1 MCGIWS
7 FFGKRH
13 AEDRL
18 VDIPHRGPDG
28 RGVEIFR
35 HGEIEVELAH
45 WRLSILDLSTR
56 SDQPLAY
63 RGGRYRIIFNGEIY
77 NYRELRT
84 ELGAAGYE
92 FQSDGDTEVIP
103 AAYDHWGEDCLARFR
118 GMFAFCLW
126 DREKGTLFVARD
138 RFGIKPLYY
147 FLSDRGVA
155 FASEIK
161 QFAGL
166 QGFRAKANLKRV
178 TEFLAYGA
186 QDHTDETMWEGVRQL
201 RGGQCVTLDANGWK
215 PPRDLPIRR
224 WYEMRPADPFEGTFE
239 EATAKYR
246 EIFFETVS
254 LHLRSDVPLGSCL
267 SGGMDSSAIVCAM
280 NGMLNKEGRGEIQNT
295 FSCCFE
301 DRECDE
307 RPFMHAVE
315 QYTGVQAHHVFPKPE
330 EALAALE
337 TMIWHQDEPVNNAT
351 VFSQFTLFQ
360 NVKAAGV
367 KVMLDGQGGD
377 EQLASYPQFFGP
389 HLLGM
394 LTRGQFAGAA
404 HETRRFRELHGWTLG
419 DTAKSLL
426 FWFGPGWFDDLNRSR
441 KTRLKQP
448 GWLAWDALTA
458 RGIELG
464 APWGRNAGERKP
476 VTTEWLS
483 RMMLTVTT
491 LPMLLHWEDRNS
503 MAHSIEARV
512 PFLDHR
518 LIEFTLGLQ
527 DEFKTKDGITKR
539 ILKSAMREMM
549 PAKVIERTDK
559 KGFATPE
566 ERWLRSD
573 PNGGFRTA
581 LLNAARE
588 NPLVLSRAGV
598 EAEFNLFLQRR
609 KPFSNVF
616 WRMIT
621 FGIWARKVGVQFQ

>member
-7 FFGKRH
+7 YFGSRH
-13 AEDRL
+13 PEDRL

-28 RGVEIFR
+28 RGVEVFR
-35 HGEIEVELAH
+35 HGELEVEMAH
-45 WRLSILDLSTR
+45 WRLSILDLSSR

-63 RGGRYRIIFNGEIY
+63 RGGRYQIVFNGEIY
-77 NYRELRT
+77 NYRELRA
-84 ELGAAGYE
+84 ELREAGYE
-92 FQSDGDTEVIP
+92 FQSEGDTETIP
-103 AAYDHWGEDCLARFR
+103 AAYDHWGEECLAHLR
-118 GMFAFCLW
+118 GMFAFSLW
-126 DREKGTLFVARD
+126 DREKRVLFVARD

-147 FLSDRGVA
+147 YVSERGVA

-161 QFAGL
+161 QFTGL
-166 QGFRAKANLKRV
+166 HGFRAKANLKRV

-186 QDHTDETMWEGVRQL
+186 QDHTDETMWDGVRQL
-201 RGGQCVTLDANGWK
+201 RGGQCVTLDANSWK
-215 PPRDLPIRR
+215 PPAVLPIRR
-224 WYEMRPADPFEGTFE
+224 WYELRPAEPFAGTFE
-239 EATAKYR
+239 EASEKYR

-280 NGMLNKEGRGEIQNT
+280 NRLLNQEGRGEIQNT

-301 DRECDE
+301 EAECDE
-307 RPFMHAVE
+307 RPFMRAVE
-315 QYTGVQAHHVFPKPE
+315 EYTGVQPHHVFPKPE
-330 EALAALE
+330 DALVALE
-337 TMIWHQDEPVNNAT
+337 KMIWHQDEPVNNAS
-351 VFSQFTLFQ
+351 VFSQSTLFAA
-360 NVKAAGV
+360 VKEARV

-394 LTRGQFAGAA
+394 LTRGQLAGAA
-404 HETRRFRELHGWTLG
+404 HETRRFRELHGWTLR

-426 FWFGPGWFDDLNRSR
+426 FWFGPGWLEDLNRTR

-448 GWLAWDALTA
+448 RWLAWDALSA

-464 APWGRNAGERKP
+464 PPWGREEAARKP

-512 PFLDHR
+512 PFLDHK
-518 LIEFTLGLQ
+518 LVEFTLSLP
-527 DEFKTKDGITKR
+527 DEFKTKDGVTKR
-539 ILKSAMREMM
+539 ILKSAMREVM
-549 PAKVIERTDK
+549 PAKVIDRTDK

-566 ERWLRSD
+566 ERWLRAD
-573 PNGGFRTA
+573 PKSEFRA
-581 LLNAARE
+581 LLLDAAHAI
-588 NPLVLSRAGV
+588 PQVLDAAGI
-598 EAEFNLFLQRR
+598 EADYDLFLKGR

-621 FGIWARKVGVQFQ
+621 FGIWARRFDIGF

>member
-7 FFGKRH
+7 YFGSRH
-13 AEDRL
+13 PEDRL
-18 VDIPHRGPDG
+18 VDVPHRGPDG
-28 RGVEIFR
+28 RGVEVFR
-35 HGEIEVELAH
+35 HGDLEVEMAH
-45 WRLSILDLSTR
+45 WRLSILDLSSR

-63 RGGRYRIIFNGEIY
+63 RGERYQVVFNGEIY
-77 NYRELRT
+77 NYRELRA
-84 ELGAAGYE
+84 ELREAGYE

-103 AAYDHWGEDCLARFR
+103 AAYDHWGEDCLAHFR

-126 DREKGTLFVARD
+126 DREKGVFFVARD

-147 FLSDRGVA
+147 YRSERGVA

-161 QFAGL
+161 QFGGL
-166 QGFRAKANLKRV
+166 HGFRAKANLKRV

-186 QDHTDETMWEGVRQL
+186 QDHTDETMWDGVRQL
-201 RGGQCVTLDANGWK
+201 RGGECVTLDAASWK
-215 PPRDLPIRR
+215 AARSLPIRR
-224 WYEMRPADPFEGTFE
+224 WYELRPAEPFQGTFE
-239 EATAKYR
+239 EASAKYR
-246 EIFFETVS
+246 EVFMETVA

-280 NGMLNKEGRGEIQNT
+280 NGLLNQEGRGEIQNT

-301 DRECDE
+301 EADCDE

-315 QYTGVQAHHVFPKPE
+315 DFTGVRPHHIFPKAE
-330 EALAALE
+330 GALAALE
-337 TMIWHQDEPVNNAT
+337 TMIWHQDEPVNNASI
-351 VFSQFTLFQ
+351 FSQFTLFE

-394 LTRGQFAGAA
+394 LSRGQFAGAA
-404 HETRRFRELHGWTLG
+404 HETRRFRELHGWTLR

-426 FWFGPGWFDDLNRSR
+426 FWFGPEWVDRTIRNRR
-441 KTRLKQP
+441 KRRKQP
-448 GWLAWDALTA
+448 GWLAWDALEE
-458 RGIELG
+458 RGVGLG
-464 APWGRNAGERKP
+464 APWVRDESERRP

-483 RMMLTVTT
+483 RMMLTTTT

-512 PFLDHR
+512 PFLDHK
-518 LIEFTLGLQ
+518 LIEFTLGLP
-527 DEFKTKDGITKR
+527 DDFKTRDGVTKR
-539 ILKSAMREMM
+539 ILKSAMRDAM
-549 PAKVIERTDK
+549 PSKVIGRTDK

-566 ERWLRSD
+566 EHWLRAD
-573 PNGGFRTA
+573 PKGEFRSI
-581 LLNAARE
+581 LLDTARE
-588 NPLVLSRAGV
+588 NPLVLSAAGV
-598 EAEFNLFLQRR
+598 EAEFDQFIQRR

-621 FGIWARKVGVQFQ
+621 FGIWARRFGIEF

>member
-7 FFGKRH
+7 FFGQRH

-28 RGVEIFR
+28 RGSEVFR

-45 WRLSILDLSTR
+45 WRLSILDLSHR

-63 RGGRYRIIFNGEIY
+63 RGRRYQIIFNGEIY
-77 NYRELRT
+77 NYRELRA
-84 ELGAAGYE
+84 ELRTAGYE

-103 AAYDHWGEDCLARFR
+103 AAYDHWGEDCLAHFR

-147 FLSDRGVA
+147 FISDRGVA

-161 QFAGL
+161 QFTGL
-166 QGFRAKANLKRV
+166 HGFRAKANLKRV

-186 QDHTDETMWEGVRQL
+186 QDHTDETMWDGVRQL
-201 RGGQCVTLDANGWK
+201 RGGQCVTLDANGGT
-215 PPRDLPIRR
+215 PPRELPIRQ
-224 WYEMRPADPFEGTFE
+224 WYELRPADPFDGTFE
-239 EATAKYR
+239 EATARYR
-246 EIFFETVS
+246 EIFMETVA

-280 NGMLNKEGRGEIQNT
+280 NGLLKEEGRGEIQNT
-295 FSCCFE
+295 FSCCFDE
-301 DRECDE
+301 PDCDE
-307 RPFMHAVE
+307 RPFMRAVE
-315 QYTGVQAHHVFPKPE
+315 DYTGARPHHIFPKPE
-330 EALAALE
+330 EALAALDR
-337 TMIWHQDEPVNNAT
+337 MIWHQDEPVNNAS
-351 VFSQFTLFQ
+351 VFSQSTLFAA
-360 NVKAAGV
+360 VKAAGV

-404 HETRRFRELHGWTLG
+404 HETQRFRELHGWTIG

-426 FWFGPGWFDDLNRSR
+426 FWFGPGWINDLNRSR
-441 KTRLKQP
+441 KKRLKQP
-448 GWLAWDALTA
+448 GWLAWDELTS
-458 RGIELG
+458 RGVELG
-464 APWGRNAGERKP
+464 APWGRAAGGRAP

-518 LIEFTLGLQ
+518 LIEFTLSLP
-527 DEFKTKDGITKR
+527 DSFKTKDGVTKR
-539 ILKSAMREMM
+539 ILKSAMRDAM
-549 PAKVIERTDK
+549 PEKVVARTDK

-566 ERWLRSD
+566 ELWLRSD
-573 PNGGFRTA
+573 PGGGFRAA
-581 LLNAARE
+581 LLYAARE
-588 NPLVLSRAGV
+588 NPAVLSAPGV
-598 EAEFNLFLQRR
+598 ETEFDLFLQRKR
-609 KPFSNVF
+609 PFSNVF

-621 FGIWARKVGVQFQ
+621 LGIWARRFGVQF

>member
-35 HGEIEVELAH
+35 HGENEIELAH

-63 RGGRYRIIFNGEIY
+63 RDGRYQIVFNGEIY

-84 ELGAAGYE
+84 ELRAAGYE

-103 AAYDHWGEDCLARFR
+103 AAYDHWGEECLSHFR

-126 DREKGTLFVARD
+126 DRDAGRMFVARD

-147 FLSDRGVA
+147 FLSERGVA

-166 QGFRAKANLKRV
+166 HGFRAQANLPRV

-186 QDHTDETMWEGVRQL
+186 QDHTDETMWAGVRQL
-201 RGGQCVTLDANGWK
+201 RGGQCVTLDANGWA
-215 PPRDLPIRR
+215 PPRTLPVRR
-224 WYEMRPADPFEGTFE
+224 WYELRPAEPFAGTFE
-239 EATAKYR
+239 EASARYR
-246 EIFFETVS
+246 EIFLETVG

-280 NGMLNKEGRGEIQNT
+280 NGMLKKEGRGEIQNT
-295 FSCCFE
+295 FSCCFDE
-301 DRECDE
+301 PECDE
-307 RPFMHAVE
+307 RPFMRAVE
-315 QYTGVQAHHVFPKPE
+315 DFTGARPHHIFPQPE
-330 EALAALE
+330 AALASLGQ
-337 TMIWHQDEPVNNAT
+337 MIWHQDEPVNNAS
-351 VFSQFTLFQ
+351 VFSQSTLFAA
-360 NVKAAGV
+360 VKAAGV

-394 LTRGQFAGAA
+394 LGRGQFAGAA
-404 HETRRFRELHGWTLG
+404 HETRRFRELHGWTLK

-426 FWFGPGWFDDLNRSR
+426 FWFGPEWVGALSRSR
-441 KTRLKQP
+441 KQRLRQP
-448 GWLAWDALTA
+448 AWLAWDALA
-458 RGIELG
+458 AGGVKLG
-464 APWGRNAGERKP
+464 PPWGRQPDERAP

-483 RMMLTVTT
+483 RVLLTVTT

-518 LIEFTLGLQ
+518 LIEFTLSLP
-527 DEFKTKDGITKR
+527 DEFKTKDGVTKR
-539 ILKSAMREMM
+539 ILKSAMRDSM
-549 PAKVIERTDK
+549 PAKVINRTDK

-573 PNGGFRTA
+573 TTGAFRA
-581 LLNAARE
+581 SLLAAAHE
-588 NPLVLSRAGV
+588 NPQVLSVAGV
-598 EAEFNLFLQRR
+598 EVEFDLFLNRR
-609 KPFSNVF
+609 KPFSNEF

-621 FGIWARKVGVQFQ
+621 LGAWARRFGVRF

>member
-1 MCGIWS
+1 MCGIWC
-7 FFGKRH
+7 FFGNRR

-18 VDIPHRGPDG
+18 VDVPHRGPDG
-28 RGVEIFR
+28 RGVERFR
-35 HGEIEVELAH
+35 HSEIEVELAH
-45 WRLSILDLSTR
+45 WRLSILDLSSR

-63 RGGRYRIIFNGEIY
+63 RGGRYHVIFNGEIY
-77 NYRELRT
+77 NYRELRA
-84 ELGAAGYE
+84 ELREAGYE
-92 FQSDGDTEVIP
+92 FRSDGDTEVIP
-103 AAYDHWGEDCLARFR
+103 AAYDHWGKECLAHFR

-126 DREKGTLFVARD
+126 DREKGTLFAARD

-161 QFAGL
+161 QFTGL
-166 QGFRAKANLKRV
+166 HDFRAKANLTRV

-186 QDHTDETMWEGVRQL
+186 QDHSEETMWDGVRQL
-201 RGGQCVTLDANGWK
+201 RGGQCVTLDTAEWQPTRG
-215 PPRDLPIRR
+215 LPVRR
-224 WYEMRPADPFEGTFE
+224 WYELKPAEPFDGTFE
-239 EATAKYR
+239 EASEKYR
-246 EIFFETVS
+246 EIFSETVS
-254 LHLRSDVPLGSCL
+254 LHLRSDVPVGSCL
-267 SGGMDSSAIVCAM
+267 SGGMDSSAIVCAIS
-280 NGMLNKEGRGEIQNT
+280 GLLKGEGRGEIQNT

-301 DRECDE
+301 DPDCDE
-307 RPFMHAVE
+307 RPFMRAVE
-315 QYTGVQAHHVFPKPE
+315 EYTGARAHHVFPKAE
-330 EALAALE
+330 DALAALE

-360 NVKAAGV
+360 SVKAAGV

-394 LTRGQFAGAA
+394 LARGRFAGAL
-404 HETRRFRELHGWTLG
+404 HETRRFRELHGWTLA

-426 FWFGPGWFDDLNRSR
+426 FWFGPAWLAGARR
-441 KTRLKQP
+441 RLAPPERQRP
-448 GWLAWDALTA
+448 WLAWDALET
-458 RGIELG
+458 RGTTLG
-464 APWGRNAGERKP
+464 PPWGRQPGEAAP

-518 LIEFTLGLQ
+518 LIEFTLSLP

-539 ILKSAMREMM
+539 ILKSAMRATM
-549 PAKVIERTDK
+549 PAKVIDRTDK

-566 ERWLRSD
+566 ERWLRAD
-573 PNGGFRTA
+573 VQGKFRT
-581 LLNAARE
+581 LLLDAARE
-588 NPLVLSRAGV
+588 NPGVLSPTGV
-598 EAEFNLFLQRR
+598 ETEFDLFIQGR

-621 FGIWARKVGVQFQ
+621 FGIWARKFGVQM

>member
-1 MCGIWS
+1 MCGIWC
-7 FFGKRH
+7 FFGQRH

-35 HGEIEVELAH
+35 HGGTEVELAH

-63 RGGRYRIIFNGEIY
+63 RSGRYQVIFNGEIY
-77 NYRELRT
+77 NYRELRA
-84 ELGAAGYE
+84 ELREAGYE

-103 AAYDHWGEDCLARFR
+103 AAYDHWGEDCLAHFR

-126 DREKGTLFVARD
+126 DREKGTLFAARD

-147 FLSDRGVA
+147 FVSARGVA

-166 QGFRAKANLKRV
+166 HGFRAKANLKRV

-201 RGGQCVTLDANGWK
+201 RGGQCVTLDAVAWT
-215 PPRDLPIRR
+215 PARSLPIRR
-224 WYEMRPADPFEGTFE
+224 WYELRPADPFRGTFE

-246 EIFFETVS
+246 EIFTETVA

-280 NGMLNKEGRGEIQNT
+280 NGLLKQGGRGEIQNT
-295 FSCCFE
+295 FSCCFDE
-301 DRECDE
+301 PDCDE
-307 RPFMHAVE
+307 RPFMRAVE
-315 QYTGVQAHHVFPKPE
+315 DYTGVHPHHIFPKPE
-330 EALAALE
+330 EALAALDR
-337 TMIWHQDEPVNNAT
+337 MIWHQDEPVNNAS
-351 VFSQFTLFQ
+351 VFSQSTLFAA
-360 NVKAAGV
+360 VKAAGV

-377 EQLASYPQFFGP
+377 EQLASYPHFFGP

-394 LTRGQFAGAA
+394 VAHGKLAGAA
-404 HETRRFRELHGWTLG
+404 HETRRFRALHGWTLK

-426 FWFGPGWFDDLNRSR
+426 FWFGPGWVGTLNRAR
-441 KTRLKQP
+441 KKRLRQP
-448 GWLAWDALTA
+448 SWFAWEALAAHGW
-458 RGIELG
+458 ELD
-464 APWGRNAGERKP
+464 APWSRPPGERPP

-483 RMMLTVTT
+483 RMMLTTTT

-518 LIEFTLGLQ
+518 LIEFTLSLP
-527 DEFKTKDGITKR
+527 DEFKTRDGVTKR
-539 ILKSAMREMM
+539 ILKSAMRAAM
-549 PAKVIERTDK
+549 PAKVIDRTDK

-566 ERWLRSD
+566 ERWLRAD
-573 PNGGFRTA
+573 PKGEFRA
-581 LLNAARE
+581 LLLAAADE
-588 NPLVLSRAGV
+588 NPQVLDAAAVR
-598 EAEFNLFLQRR
+598 AEFDLFLQRR
-609 KPFSNVF
+609 QPFSNVF

-621 FGIWARKVGVQFQ
+621 FGIWVRRFGVQF

>member
-7 FFGKRH
+7 FFGRRH
-13 AEDRL
+13 DEDRL

-35 HGEIEVELAH
+35 HGENEIELAH

-63 RGGRYRIIFNGEIY
+63 RGGRYRIVFNGEIY
-77 NYRELRT
+77 NYRELRA
-84 ELGAAGYE
+84 ELRAAGYE

-147 FLSDRGVA
+147 FLSNRGVA

-161 QFAGL
+161 QFTGL
-166 QGFRAKANLKRV
+166 HGFRAQANLPRV

-201 RGGQCVTLDANGWK
+201 RGGQCVTLDANGWT
-215 PPRDLPIRR
+215 PPRELPIRQ
-224 WYEMRPADPFEGTFE
+224 WYELRPAEPFAGTFE
-239 EATAKYR
+239 EASARYR
-246 EIFFETVS
+246 EIFLETVA
-254 LHLRSDVPLGSCL
+254 LHLRSDVPVGSCL

-280 NGMLNKEGRGEIQNT
+280 NGMLKQEGRGEIQNT
-295 FSCCFE
+295 FSCCFDE
-301 DRECDE
+301 PECDE
-307 RPFMHAVE
+307 RPFMRAVE
-315 QYTGVQAHHVFPKPE
+315 DFTGARPHHIFPKPE
-330 EALAALE
+330 TALAELE
-337 TMIWHQDEPVNNAT
+337 RMIWHQDEPVNNAS
-351 VFSQFTLFQ
+351 VFSQSTLFAAVQ
-360 NVKAAGV
+360 AAGV

-404 HETRRFRELHGWTLG
+404 HETRRFRELHGWTLK

-426 FWFGPGWFDDLNRSR
+426 FWFGPEWVGRATRSR
-441 KTRLKQP
+441 QRP
-448 GWLAWDALTA
+448 AWLAWRELDA
-458 RGIELG
+458 RGLTI
-464 APWGRNAGERKP
+464 APPWGRQPGGRAP

-518 LIEFTLGLQ
+518 LIEFTLSLP
-527 DEFKTKDGITKR
+527 DEFKTKDGVTKR
-539 ILKSAMREMM
+539 ILKSAMRDAM
-549 PAKVIERTDK
+549 PEKVINRTDK

-566 ERWLRSD
+566 ELWLRAD
-573 PNGGFRTA
+573 PGGGFRQA
-581 LLNAARE
+581 LLASAHE
-588 NPLVLSRAGV
+588 NRAVLSAAGV
-598 EAEFNLFLQRR
+598 EAEFDLFLQRR
-609 KPFSNVF
+609 KPFTNLF
-616 WRMIT
+616 WRIIT
-621 FGIWARKVGVQFQ
+621 LGVWARRCGVKL

>member
-7 FFGKRH
+7 FFGRRH

-35 HGEIEVELAH
+35 HGEVDVELAH

-63 RGGRYRIIFNGEIY
+63 RGGRYRIVFNGEIY

-84 ELGAAGYE
+84 ELRAAGYE

-103 AAYDHWGEDCLARFR
+103 AAYDHWREDCLAHFR

-147 FLSDRGVA
+147 FVSDRGVA

-161 QFAGL
+161 QFTGL
-166 QGFRAKANLKRV
+166 HGFRAKANLKRV

-186 QDHTDETMWEGVRQL
+186 QDHTDETMWDGVRQL
-201 RGGQCVTLDANGWK
+201 RGGQCVTLDANDRP
-215 PPRDLPIRR
+215 PPRELPIRQ
-224 WYEMRPADPFEGTFE
+224 WYELRPAEPFAGTFE
-239 EATAKYR
+239 DASARYR
-246 EIFFETVS
+246 EIFLETVA
-254 LHLRSDVPLGSCL
+254 LHLRSDVPVGSCL

-280 NGMLNKEGRGEIQNT
+280 NGMLKQEGRGEIQNT
-295 FSCCFE
+295 FSCCFDE
-301 DRECDE
+301 PECDE
-307 RPFMHAVE
+307 RPFMRAVE
-315 QYTGVQAHHVFPKPE
+315 DFTGARPHHIFPKPE
-330 EALAALE
+330 AALATLE
-337 TMIWHQDEPVNNAT
+337 QMIWHQDEPVNNAS
-351 VFSQFTLFQ
+351 VFSQSTLFAA
-360 NVKAAGV
+360 VKAAGV

-394 LTRGQFAGAA
+394 LARGQFAGAA
-404 HETRRFRELHGWTLG
+404 HETRRFRELHGWTLK

-426 FWFGPGWFDDLNRSR
+426 FWFGPQWIGRATRSR
-441 KTRLKQP
+441 QRLA
-448 GWLAWDALTA
+448 WLAWAELDA
-458 RGIELG
+458 RGFTPG
-464 APWGRNAGERKP
+464 PPWAHERGGSRP
-476 VTTEWLS
+476 ATTEWLS
-483 RMMLTVTT
+483 RMMLTTTT

-518 LIEFTLGLQ
+518 LIEFTLSLP
-527 DEFKTKDGITKR
+527 DELKTKDGVTKR
-539 ILKSAMREMM
+539 ILKSAMRDSM
-549 PAKVIERTDK
+549 PAKVINRTDK

-566 ERWLRSD
+566 ERWLRGD
-573 PNGGFRTA
+573 TTGAFRAA
-581 LLNAARE
+581 LLAAAHE
-588 NPLVLSRAGV
+588 NPQVLSVRGV
-598 EAEFNLFLQRR
+598 EAEFDLFLNRR
-609 KPFSNVF
+609 KPFSNEF

-621 FGIWARKVGVQFQ
+621 LGAWARRFGVQF